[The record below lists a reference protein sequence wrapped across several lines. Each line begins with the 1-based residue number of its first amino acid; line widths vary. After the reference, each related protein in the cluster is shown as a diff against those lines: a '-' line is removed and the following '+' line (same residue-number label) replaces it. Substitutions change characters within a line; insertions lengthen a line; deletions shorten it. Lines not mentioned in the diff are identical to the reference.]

1 MLARVQALIAGT
13 KQHFPTSTFTLG
25 NTAYTTASLVGLLQ
39 SLADAIAAA
48 DAAHA
53 STKDAV
59 AKLRAARA
67 TVGPVL
73 LTYRRQL
80 LTMFTTAAEK
90 LADFGLQPA
99 KARRPLTSEQK
110 AAAAVKSKAT
120 REARGTVGKKKK
132 AAIKGEVKGIVVTPV
147 TSAGAS
153 TPSASPAEPAPKAVP
168 PAGPT
173 K

>member
-13 KQHFPTSTFTLG
+13 KQHFPSGSFTLG

-48 DAAHA
+48 DTAHA

-67 TVGPVL
+67 TVGPVML
-73 LTYRRQL
+73 AYRHQL
-80 LTMFTTAAEK
+80 LTMFTNAAEK
-90 LADFGLQPA
+90 LADFGMQPA
-99 KARRPLTSEQK
+99 KARTPLTSEKK
-110 AAAAVKSKAT
+110 AAAAVKRKAT
-120 REARGTVGKKKK
+120 RAARGTVGKKKK
-132 AAIKGEVKGIVVTPV
+132 AAIKGDVTGIVVTPV
-147 TSAGAS
+147 TSAGGSA
-153 TPSASPAEPAPKAVP
+153 PSASPAEAAPKAAP
-168 PAGPT
+168 PTGTT